1 MNDQSRSALAT
12 YLIPRPTQCHRLT
25 HPSLFTDLLFL
36 LSIHSHTITLSTM
49 PGAKPT
55 PAGPS
60 DPVAPPAPPGDNIV
74 DDPSF
79 TAGDFTL
86 VSADNVRFRVPSA
99 VLFGMR

>member
-1 MNDQSRSALAT
+1 
-12 YLIPRPTQCHRLT
+12 
-25 HPSLFTDLLFL
+25 
-36 LSIHSHTITLSTM
+36 M